1 MRSRRGA
8 RDYAAAL
15 LAAYVAE
22 IKRYRDLWQIFQ
34 IDRETHLTAWAS
46 AKASVDP
53 RSYP

>member
-1 MRSRRGA
+1 MSPRGT

-22 IKRYRDLWQIFQ
+22 IKRYRELWQIRQ
-34 IDRETHLTAWAS
+34 VDRETHLTAWAS
-46 AKASVDP
+46 AKASVNP